1 MIIVQTLAEA
11 NEIQNKIR
19 TRKVANGYAVY
30 VRGDVVPE
38 LPQSQSNVPAVVT
51 PRQIRLALS
60 AAGLRNTVEQAVAAG
75 SQDLEDWW
83 EYSLD
88 IERNNPLIKAMAAQL
103 GITEQ
108 QLDAL
113 FVTAAGL

>member
-38 LPQSQSNVPAVVT
+38 LSQSQSNVPAVVT
-51 PRQIRLALS
+51 PRQIRLALN
-60 AAGLRNTVEQAVAAG
+60 AAGLRETVEQAVAAG

-88 IERNNPLIKAMAAQL
+88 IERKNPLIISMAAAL
-103 GITEQ
+103 NITEQ
-108 QLDAL
+108 QLDSL
-113 FVTAAGL
+113 FIAAATL

>member
-38 LPQSQSNVPAVVT
+38 LSQSQSNVPAVVT
-51 PRQIRLALS
+51 PRQIRLALN
-60 AAGLRNTVEQAVAAG
+60 AAGLRDAVENAVAA
-75 SQDLEDWW
+75 SDQAIKDWW
-83 EYSLD
+83 EYALD
-88 IERNNPLIKAMAAQL
+88 IERKHPLIESMAQQL
-103 GITEQ
+103 GITDQ
-108 QLDAL
+108 QIDTL
-113 FVTAAGL
+113 FVAAVGL

>member
-51 PRQIRLALS
+51 PRQIRLALND
-60 AAGLRNTVEQAVAAG
+60 AGLRDTVEQAVTA
-75 SQDLEDWW
+75 SDQSVKDWW
-83 EYSLD
+83 EYALD
-88 IERNNPLIKAMAAQL
+88 IERNNQLVVSMATQL
-103 GITEQ
+103 GISSA

-113 FVTAAGL
+113 FVAAAGL

>member
-19 TRKVANGYAVY
+19 TRVTPNGYAVY

-51 PRQIRLALS
+51 PRQIRLALN
-60 AAGLRNTVEQAVAAG
+60 AANLRDTVEQAVAVS
-75 SQDLEDWW
+75 SQDVKDWW
-83 EYSLD
+83 EYALD
-88 IERNNPLIKAMAAQL
+88 IERNNSMIKAMAAQL

-113 FVTAAGL
+113 FVAAAWL

>member
-19 TRKVANGYAVY
+19 TRKVASGYAVY
-30 VRGDVVPE
+30 ARGDVVPE
-38 LPQSQSNVPAVVT
+38 LPQQSSAVPARVT

-60 AAGLRNTVEQAVAAG
+60 AAGLRDVVEQAVTA
-75 SQDLEDWW
+75 SDQSVKDWW
-83 EYSLD
+83 EYALD
-88 IERNNPLIKAMAAQL
+88 IERNNQLIVSMATQL
-103 GITEQ
+103 GISSA

-113 FVTAAGL
+113 FVSAASL

>member
-1 MIIVQTLAEA
+1 MIIVQTLAQA

-38 LPQSQSNVPAVVT
+38 LLQSQSTVPAVVT
-51 PRQIRLALS
+51 PRQIRLALND
-60 AAGLRNTVEQAVAAG
+60 AGLRETVEQAVAA
-75 SQDLEDWW
+75 SDQAIKDWW
-83 EYSLD
+83 EYALD
-88 IERNNPLIKAMAAQL
+88 IERNNSLIKAMAAQL

-113 FVTAAGL
+113 FVAAAGL